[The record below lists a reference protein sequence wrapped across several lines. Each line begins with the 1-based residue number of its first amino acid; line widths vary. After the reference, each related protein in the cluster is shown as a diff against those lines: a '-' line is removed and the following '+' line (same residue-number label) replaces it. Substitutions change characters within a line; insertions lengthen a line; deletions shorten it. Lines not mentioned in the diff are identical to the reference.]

1 MPARKHRVARTDW
14 TLRIDYVG
22 QNGTTCPKLSFSEAK
37 LQVTTVQVLKIV
49 SSSNN
54 PDCPYRHTRIPS
66 DTHSRTAEAGSPQH
80 AAIMYSIPVDQY
92 LVSRR
97 NLLRETLR
105 PRASDALGGT
115 VKKRYRCGGSVEGS
129 ISRRKFLGQ
138 TAAAAFYFT
147 IVPRRVLGGAG
158 YVPPSDRVNIAFI
171 GVGSQGLRV
180 MLRFLR
186 EPDVQGVAVCDPNK
200 SSANYPQWDTHEFCI
215 SVRKLLSVDSGWDWL
230 SPDQPIQLTHSL
242 QVTSGVAGR
251 EPCQKIVDGYYGSQQ
266 RSGQYRGCS
275 AYVDFR
281 ELLEK
286 QTDLDAVVVCTTDNL
301 HAAVSAAAMKK
312 RKHVFCQKPLT
323 HTIYE
328 ARRIAEIARDT
339 GVATQIAVA
348 NQASEDTRLL
358 CEWIWDGAIG
368 PVREVM
374 NWSSRPFWAQG
385 MERPKEPEAVPEGL
399 DWNLWLGPAPER
411 PFNHAYLPF
420 VWRGWTD
427 FGCGALGDMGSYSF
441 DTIFRVL
448 KLEAPLSVEASS
460 TDRYDETYP
469 LASIVRYNFPARG
482 DMPPVKFSW
491 YDGGLKPWRPDELEE
506 NRPLKGEGEDEDEG
520 LLFVGDRGKILCKF
534 NGGNP
539 KLIPQT
545 KMDSYKQ
552 PPKTLPRSP
561 GNEREWL
568 DACKGGKVKPGG
580 NFEFEGMV
588 TESLLLGNVATRM
601 GQRLHWDRSTLSVN
615 SEVAQKYVRPERR
628 GGWEL

>member
-1 MPARKHRVARTDW
+1 MPRSFTVSPS
-14 TLRIDYVG
+14 IS
-22 QNGTTCPKLSFSEAK
+22 NLSAAANCCE
-37 LQVTTVQVLKIV
+37 
-49 SSSNN
+49 N
-54 PDCPYRHTRIPS
+54 P
-66 DTHSRTAEAGSPQH
+66 AAG
-80 AAIMYSIPVDQY
+80 
-92 LVSRR
+92 
-97 NLLRETLR
+97 
-105 PRASDALGGT
+105 ASYALGGT
-115 VKKRYRCGGSVEGS
+115 VNKQCRSGRSVEGS
-129 ISRRKFLGQ
+129 VSRRKFLGQ
-138 TAAAAFYFT
+138 TAAVAISFT

-158 YVPPSDRVNIAFI
+158 YVPPSDKVNIAFI

-200 SSANYPQWDTHEFCI
+200 SSANHPQWDTPE
-215 SVRKLLSVDSGWDWL
+215 LLNPLPKRLGVERGWAGL

-242 QVTSGVAGR
+242 RVTSGVAGR
-251 EPCQKIVDGYYGSQQ
+251 EPCQEVVDGYYASQQ

-286 QTDLDAVVVCTTDNL
+286 QKDLDAVIVCTTDNL

-328 ARRIAEIARDT
+328 ARRIAEIARET
-339 GVATQIAVA
+339 GVATQIAVG
-348 NQASEDTRLL
+348 NQASESTRLL

-385 MERPKEPEAVPEGL
+385 VERPKEAEAVPEGL
-399 DWNLWLGPAPER
+399 DWDLWMGPAPQR

-448 KLEAPLSVEASS
+448 KLEAPVSVEASS
-460 TDRYDETYP
+460 SDRYEETYP

-482 DMPPVKFSW
+482 DMPSVKFTW
-491 YDGGLKPWRPDELEE
+491 YDGGLKPRRPDELED
-506 NRPLKGEGEDEDEG
+506 NLPFKNDAEGEDEG
-520 LLFVGDRGKILCKF
+520 LLFVGDRGKILCTF

-539 KLIPQT
+539 KLIPQA

-580 NFEFEGMV
+580 NFEFEGLV
-588 TESLLLGNVATRM
+588 TESLLLGNAGARM
-601 GQRLHWDRSTLSVN
+601 GQKLTWDRSSLSVN

-628 GGWEL
+628 SGWEL